1 MVMKRC
7 LVVGWL
13 LIATAANAQ
22 DIKQKLE
29 DQVKALVADSQM
41 RAGILGLYV
50 ANAQTGEEIFSWNGK
65 TGLAPASTQKIIT
78 SVAAFELL
86 GNDYRYKTEFWG
98 GDSTLYKEPKK
109 KKKALNDLFV
119 IGAGDPTLGSWRYA
133 STKEDV
139 IADSLAAAMQ
149 RMKYDRLKGCVFSLQ
164 NKFDLVNTPG
174 GWIYDDMGNYYGA
187 GTAAV
192 NWKENQFDLTL
203 LPGKNEG
210 DPVEIDTAE
219 MRGRIGVHFNLL
231 TTGKT
236 GSGDNAY
243 IYYDKQ
249 GRVIVA
255 GTAASATG
263 KLTISGAA
271 EPHVYLGIRLAYL
284 LKKKISIPFVLAG
297 EMLYDS
303 SVRRSAEMN
312 ECAPQPK
319 ELLYTH
325 YSPALDSIIYWF
337 MKRSINLYGEALLKT
352 IAFEKTGVGSTD
364 SGVVYVRRFYKEKG
378 FDIAGL
384 RIIDGS
390 GLSPQNRVAPESLCK
405 VLSYARQQSWFPAF
419 AQSFPR
425 FNDMNLKSGTIGG
438 AKSYAGYHT
447 AADGKEY
454 VVSIVVNNYDG
465 TARSIESKMF
475 KVLDV
480 LK

>member
-1 MVMKRC
+1 MKRC
-7 LVVGWL
+7 MIICLCFIVYS
-13 LIATAANAQ
+13 AKAQ
-22 DIKQKLE
+22 DIKQRLE
-29 DQVKALVADSQM
+29 AQVKALVADSQM

-50 ANAQTGEEIFSWNGK
+50 ADAKTGEEIFNWNGR
-65 TGLAPASTQKIIT
+65 TGLAPASTQKIVT

-86 GNDYRYKTEFWG
+86 GQAYRYKTTFWG
-98 GDSTLYKEPKK
+98 GNSTNYKEGKNK
-109 KKKALNDLFV
+109 RTALNDLFV

-133 STKEDV
+133 STKEEV
-139 IADSLAAAMQ
+139 IADSIAAAIQQ
-149 RMKYDRLKGCVFSLQ
+149 RKYSRLTGCVYAQQ

-174 GWIYDDMGNYYGA
+174 GWINDDMGNYYGA

-192 NWKENQFDLTL
+192 NWKENQFDLAL

-210 DPVEIDTAE
+210 DPVNIDTVE
-219 MRGRIGVHFNLL
+219 MKGRVAVNYNVLR
-231 TTGKT
+231 TGKR

-249 GRVIVA
+249 GKVIVA
-255 GTAASATG
+255 GTAESATG

-271 EPHVYLGIRLAYL
+271 EPHVYLGIRLSYL
-284 LKKKISIPFVLAG
+284 LKNKVNIPSVLAG
-297 EMLYDS
+297 QMVFDS
-303 SVRRSAEMN
+303 SIRSMEGN
-312 ECAPQPK
+312 APQPV

-352 IAFEKTGVGSTD
+352 IAFERTGVGSTD
-364 SGVVYVRRFYKEKG
+364 SGVAYVKRFYKDKG
-378 FDIAGL
+378 FDPASL

-390 GLSPQNRVAPESLCK
+390 GLSPQNRVTPEGLCK
-405 VLSYARQQSWFPAF
+405 VLLYARQQIWFPAF
-419 AQSFPR
+419 AQAFPR
-425 FNDMNLKSGTIGG
+425 FNNMNLKSGTIGG
-438 AKSYAGYHT
+438 AKSYAGFHT

-454 VVSIVVNNYDG
+454 VVSIIVNNYEG
-465 TARSIESKMF
+465 TARSIENKMF